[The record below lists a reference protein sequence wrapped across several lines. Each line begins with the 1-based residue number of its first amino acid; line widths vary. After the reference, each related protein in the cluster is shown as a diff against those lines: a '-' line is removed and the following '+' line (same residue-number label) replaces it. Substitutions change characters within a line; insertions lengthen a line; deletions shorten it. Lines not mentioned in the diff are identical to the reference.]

1 MKRILKWLETR
12 LSRHSPVDDADEPQS
27 TVKDK
32 VRTGQVAQKETS
44 VEPGLDMGKSG
55 RAENHEPGK
64 GIPMPD
70 IYASDDT
77 ITEEVL
83 KTFDESS
90 LDDSESPG
98 FNPYD
103 TGTLQKK

>member
-1 MKRILKWLETR
+1 MKRVLKWLETR
-12 LSRHSPVDDADEPQS
+12 LSRHSPVNDADEPQS
-27 TVKDK
+27 PVEDK
-32 VRTGQVAQKETS
+32 VRTGEVAQKENS
-44 VEPGLDMGKSG
+44 VELNLDAEAYG
-55 RAENHEPGK
+55 RAESHEPGK
-64 GIPMPD
+64 SIPMPD

-77 ITEEVL
+77 LTEEIL

-103 TGTLQKK
+103 TGTIRKK

>member
-55 RAENHEPGK
+55 RA
-64 GIPMPD
+64 
-70 IYASDDT
+70 S
-77 ITEEVL
+77 
-83 KTFDESS
+83 
-90 LDDSESPG
+90 
-98 FNPYD
+98 
-103 TGTLQKK
+103 

>member
-1 MKRILKWLETR
+1 MKRVLKWLEIR
-12 LSRHSPVDDADEPQS
+12 LSPHSPVDDADEPQS
-27 TVKDK
+27 PDEDR
-32 VRTGQVAQKETS
+32 VRTGEIAQKETS
-44 VEPGLDMGKSG
+44 VEPGLDMGESG
-55 RAENHEPGK
+55 RAESHEPGK

-90 LDDSESPG
+90 LDDSESLG

>member
-1 MKRILKWLETR
+1 MKRVLKWLETR
-12 LSRHSPVDDADEPQS
+12 LSRQSPVNDADEPQLP
-27 TVKDK
+27 VEDR
-32 VRTGQVAQKETS
+32 VRTEEIVQKETN
-44 VEPGLDMGKSG
+44 VEPGLHMGESR
-55 RAENHEPGK
+55 RAESHEPGK

-77 ITEEVL
+77 ITEEIL
-83 KTFDESS
+83 KTYDESS
-90 LDDSESPG
+90 LDDSESPE

>member
-1 MKRILKWLETR
+1 MKGVLKWLETR
-12 LSRHSPVDDADEPQS
+12 LSPQSPVNDADEPQS
-27 TVKDK
+27 PDEDR
-32 VRTGQVAQKETS
+32 VRTEEIAQKETN
-44 VEPGLDMGKSG
+44 VEPGLDMEESG
-55 RAENHEPGK
+55 RAESHEPGK

-83 KTFDESS
+83 KAFDESS

-103 TGTLQKK
+103 TGTIRKK